1 MFLNLVLNCCKFYLY
16 SGWRGAKE
24 MKQLI
29 SKNLIY
35 NASFS
40 PSTDFSGERRG
51 KERQAEEKKK
61 EGKWGGIE
69 RSTKGREMLF

>member
-1 MFLNLVLNCCKFYLY
+1 
-16 SGWRGAKE
+16 

>member
-1 MFLNLVLNCCKFYLY
+1 
-16 SGWRGAKE
+16 
-24 MKQLI
+24 MKQSI
-29 SKNLIY
+29 SKNLIH

-40 PSTDFSGERRG
+40 PSTAFPGERRG

-61 EGKWGGIE
+61 EGKWGGTG

>member
-1 MFLNLVLNCCKFYLY
+1 
-16 SGWRGAKE
+16 

-35 NASFS
+35 NAPFS